1 MPAQTTPL
9 HVHCAP
15 LYANPR
21 VTVDETIN
29 AWLAPIADWFGA
41 VIFYS
46 LPIGEAKL
54 PLIMVWLIMG
64 GVVCTLAFRFVNL
77 RGFRHS
83 ARVIRGDFSSREHPG
98 EATPFQALSTAVS
111 GTVGLGSIGGVAV
124 AVTLGGPGA
133 AFWMAVA
140 GFLGMSTKFA
150 EVTLAVKYRLVRGDG
165 TVSGGA
171 MYYVPVA
178 LQRVGL
184 PWLGKFLAGFF
195 CVAAVGGSLTIFQVQ
210 QSYAQLRAV
219 TGFEQAWVYGLIVAL
234 WVGIVLFGGV
244 RRIVKWTDKLSPFM
258 CLLYVAACL
267 VVLAANYANLPGAL
281 ATIFREAFAPDAVAG
296 GVVGALIQGF
306 RRASFAN
313 EAGIGSAPM
322 AHATVRTREPMS
334 QGFAALMEPFLDTIV
349 ICLLTALVVVVSG
362 VYQTSSSEGIALT
375 SEAFA
380 TVVPWFPVV
389 LAVVA
394 ILFALSTVLSWGYYG
409 EQAWTWLFS
418 GARPSRMAYRL
429 FLCAVLFVAPTLDI
443 GQVVNIVDSLNF
455 CMAIPNLIA
464 VYLLL
469 PELRADLADYW
480 RRVVK
485 HES

>member
-1 MPAQTTPL
+1 MTIDQFINGKL
-9 HVHCAP
+9 EHV
-15 LYANPR
+15 
-21 VTVDETIN
+21 
-29 AWLAPIADWFGA
+29 ADWLSS
-41 VIFYS
+41 VVFYS
-46 LPIGEAKL
+46 VPVAGTEL

-64 GVVCTLAFRFVNL
+64 GVVCTIAFRFVNL

-83 ARVIRGDFSSREHPG
+83 ARVIRGDYSSKDHPG
-98 EATPFQALSTAVS
+98 EASPFQALSTAVS

-133 AFWMAVA
+133 AFWMMLA

-150 EVTLAVKYRLVRGDG
+150 EVTLAVKYRLVKPDG
-165 TVSGGA
+165 KVTGGA
-171 MYYVPVA
+171 MYYVPEA
-178 LQRVGL
+178 LKRVGL
-184 PWLGKFLAGFF
+184 PRFGKFLAAFF

-210 QSYAQLRAV
+210 QSYSQLKLV
-219 TGFEQAWVYGLIVAL
+219 TGFDQAWLYGLAVAV

-244 RRIVKWTDKLSPFM
+244 KRIVKWTDKLSPFM

-281 ATIFREAFAPDAVAG
+281 ATIFREAFAPNAVAG
-296 GVVGALIQGF
+296 GMIGALIQGF

-313 EAGIGSAPM
+313 EAGLGSAPM

-362 VYQTSSSEGIALT
+362 VYLDSPHRDIALT
-375 SEAFA
+375 SDAFA

-409 EQAWTWLFS
+409 EQAWTWLF
-418 GARPSRMAYRL
+418 GDAQPSRVTYRL
-429 FLCAVLFVAPTLDI
+429 FLCAVLFVAPTLSI
-443 GQVVNIVDSLNF
+443 EQVVKIVDSLNF
-455 CMAIPNLIA
+455 SMAIPNLIA
-464 VYLLL
+464 VYLML
-469 PELRADLADYW
+469 PELRTDLASYW
-480 RRVVK
+480 QRVVLAPK
-485 HES
+485 PEKK

>member
-1 MPAQTTPL
+1 M
-9 HVHCAP
+9 
-15 LYANPR
+15 NPNFENP
-21 VTVDETIN
+21 DQIIN
-29 AWLAPIADWFGA
+29 AWLAPIADWLGA
-41 VIFYS
+41 VVFYS
-46 LPIGEAKL
+46 VPVGGAKL

-64 GVVCTLAFRFVNL
+64 GIVCTLAFRFINL

-83 ARVIRGDFSSREHPG
+83 ARVIRGDYSSKDHPG
-98 EATPFQALSTAVS
+98 EASPFQALSTAVS

-124 AVTLGGPGA
+124 AVSLGGPGA
-133 AFWMAVA
+133 AFWMMIA

-150 EVTLAVKYRLVRGDG
+150 EVTLAVKYRLVRPDG

-178 LQRVGL
+178 LSRVGL
-184 PWLGKFLAGFF
+184 PRLGKFLAGFF

-210 QSYAQLRAV
+210 QSYSQLRLV
-219 TGFEQAWVYGLIVAL
+219 TGFEQAWIYGLLVAV
-234 WVGIVLFGGV
+234 WVGFVLFGGV
-244 RRIVKWTDKLSPFM
+244 KRIVKWTDKLSPFM

-267 VVLAANYANLPGAL
+267 VVLGANVANLPAAL
-281 ATIFREAFAPDAVAG
+281 ATIFHDAFAPNAVTG
-296 GVVGALIQGF
+296 GLVGALIQGF

-362 VYQTSSSEGIALT
+362 VYQTSHNVDIALT
-375 SEAFA
+375 SDAFA

-394 ILFALSTVLSWGYYG
+394 MLFALSTVLSWGYYG
-409 EQAWTWLFS
+409 EQAWTWLFT
-418 GARPSRMAYRL
+418 GAKPSRVAYRL
-429 FLCAVLFVAPTLDI
+429 LLCAVLFVAPTLDI

-469 PELRADLADYW
+469 PELRADLASYW
-480 RRVVK
+480 RRVVRK
-485 HES
+485 EKPADAA

>member
-1 MPAQTTPL
+1 MRPQCIIA
-9 HVHCAP
+9 AP
-15 LYANPR
+15 GFREPEL
-21 VTVDETIN
+21 VEIDQTIN
-29 AWLAPIADWFGA
+29 AWLAPIADWLGTVVFFA
-41 VIFYS
+41 V
-46 LPIGEAKL
+46 PVGEAKL

-64 GVVCTLAFRFVNL
+64 GIVCTLAFRFVNL

-83 ARVIRGDFSSREHPG
+83 LRVIRGDYSNKDHPG

-111 GTVGLGSIGGVAV
+111 GTVGLGAIGGVAV
-124 AVTLGGPGA
+124 AVSLGGPGA
-133 AFWMAVA
+133 AFWMMIA
-140 GFLGMSTKFA
+140 GFIGMSTKFA
-150 EVTLAVKYRLVRGDG
+150 EVTLAVKYRLVREDG

-171 MYYVPVA
+171 MYYVPEA
-178 LQRVGL
+178 LRRVGM
-184 PWLGKFLAGFF
+184 PRLGKFLAAFF

-210 QSYAQLRAV
+210 QSYSQFKAV
-219 TGFEQAWVYGLIVAL
+219 TGFEQAWLFGLGVAI
-234 WVGIVLFGGV
+234 WIGIVLFGGV

-267 VVLAANYANLPGAL
+267 VVLGANYANLPGAL
-281 ATIFREAFAPDAVAG
+281 MTIVREAFVPDAVAG
-296 GVVGALIQGF
+296 GMVGALIQGF

-313 EAGIGSAPM
+313 EAGLGSAPM

-334 QGFAALMEPFLDTIV
+334 QGFAALMEPFLDTII

-375 SEAFA
+375 SDAFA
-380 TVVPWFPVV
+380 TVVPWFPIV

-409 EQAWTWLFS
+409 EQAWTWLFT
-418 GARPSRMAYRL
+418 GAKASRVAYRL

-464 VYLLL
+464 VYLLI

-480 RRVVK
+480 QRVVLK
-485 HES
+485 EKQE